1 MTQLIKLDLGSGK
14 EPEPG
19 YIGVDIGF
27 SSERV
32 IQSDALTY
40 LKSLP
45 AESVSHVYSR
55 HYLEHMT
62 SDQLIELLKEVNRV
76 LAKGG
81 EILFIVPHFSNP
93 YYYSDPT
100 HKTPFGVH
108 SFSYFCEKSC
118 LLRYVPRYVTIKG
131 WSLERVRVN
140 FLSLFSFKLLGI
152 KFPKPANI
160 LNKWLNRSTYAI
172 EVFERY
178 FAFMLSIYEVEFLI
192 RKE

>member
-1 MTQLIKLDLGSGK
+1 
-14 EPEPG
+14 
-19 YIGVDIGF
+19 
-27 SSERV
+27 
-32 IQSDALTY
+32 
-40 LKSLP
+40 
-45 AESVSHVYSR
+45 
-55 HYLEHMT
+55 
-62 SDQLIELLKEVNRV
+62 
-76 LAKGG
+76 
-81 EILFIVPHFSNP
+81 
-93 YYYSDPT
+93 
-100 HKTPFGVH
+100 
-108 SFSYFCEKSC
+108 
-118 LLRYVPRYVTIKG
+118 VTIKG

>member
-100 HKTPFGVH
+100 T
-108 SFSYFCEKSC
+108 
-118 LLRYVPRYVTIKG
+118 RR
-131 WSLERVRVN
+131 
-140 FLSLFSFKLLGI
+140 
-152 KFPKPANI
+152 
-160 LNKWLNRSTYAI
+160 RSDCIASATSARRAVCSGTYRAT
-172 EVFERY
+172 
-178 FAFMLSIYEVEFLI
+178 
-192 RKE
+192 